1 MKKLSLSSFEEDVL
15 KSDISKKIT
24 GGYYNEGYS
33 SDTSQCT
40 WHSTYGFFEGYDGDN
55 TSDGDYYSSC

>member
-24 GGYYNEGYS
+24 GGYYGNEGTAT
-33 SDTSQCT
+33 DTCHANNTISL
-40 WHSTYGFFEGYDGDN
+40 YGPTMPDYH
-55 TSDGDYYSSC
+55 SDGDWYSSC